1 MPRDKGCGRIH
12 ALFPTYEILVI
23 VRAFVLFWSSSVLSS
38 EKEFFLGRS
47 VFPAADRAL
56 GKGVKA
62 LNNHIIDIIGY
73 GKTTGNGHSHTYGKV
88 ISNVK
93 GGCPFKEEERQY
105 EEEDKSK
112 KARPPLSK
120 SDLRKGFRQRRYES
134 CLQAELLELPGP
146 TSALELNVSSCCL
159 ARRGA
164 KRRDVGTGR

>member
-1 MPRDKGCGRIH
+1 MRMSVGGCTLEVRGFERIN
-12 ALFPTYEILVI
+12 
-23 VRAFVLFWSSSVLSS
+23 LSLS
-38 EKEFFLGRS
+38 Q
-47 VFPAADRAL
+47 
-56 GKGVKA
+56 
-62 LNNHIIDIIGY
+62 
-73 GKTTGNGHSHTYGKV
+73 
-88 ISNVK
+88 K

>member
-1 MPRDKGCGRIH
+1 MRM
-12 ALFPTYEILVI
+12 
-23 VRAFVLFWSSSVLSS
+23 SV
-38 EKEFFLGRS
+38 
-47 VFPAADRAL
+47 
-56 GKGVKA
+56 
-62 LNNHIIDIIGY
+62 
-73 GKTTGNGHSHTYGKV
+73 
-88 ISNVK
+88 
-93 GGCPFKEEERQY
+93 GGCTLEVRGFERINLSLSQKAFKEEERQY